1 MTAPIR
7 PRPDDHGKGQPV
19 TAVPRP
25 GYVETPE
32 IRRLLERAS
41 LYFNAGIPLHFR
53 GGAGV
58 GKSALARRLA
68 EAHGRPIS
76 SMSGHDWLDD
86 SDFVGR
92 VVGQSQTQVVDNYI
106 QSIRRS
112 ETSTRVDWSD
122 ALLAEAMEQGHTFI
136 YDDFTCASPQ
146 ANALLLP
153 VLEEGILVATD
164 RASLRPL
171 IRAHPKFRIILTS
184 NPADYVASNT
194 APDALLDRMVTLDL
208 SGFDADTE
216 AAVVSSKG
224 GVEPAFARRIV
235 ACLRALPPDLSVS
248 SLRTAIMIA
257 RATAALRE
265 KGPDA
270 PVVSAI
276 ARDVIAGRAPEL
288 DSAILDNVITTHLMP
303 AKRGQP

>member
-1 MTAPIR
+1 MPGA
-7 PRPDDHGKGQPV
+7 
-19 TAVPRP
+19 

-32 IRRLLERAS
+32 IRRLIGRAS
-41 LYFNAGIPLHFR
+41 TYFNAGIPLHFR
-53 GGAGV
+53 GPAGV

-68 EAHGRPIS
+68 EAQGRPIS
-76 SMSGHDWLDD
+76 TMSGHDWLDD

-92 VVGQSQTQVVDNYI
+92 IVGQSQTQVVDNYI
-106 QSIRRS
+106 QSIRRA

-184 NPADYVASNT
+184 NPADYVAATT
-194 APDALLDRMVTLDL
+194 APDALLDRMVTIDL

-216 AAVVSSKG
+216 AAVVSAKG
-224 GVEPAFARRIV
+224 GVDPAFARRIV
-235 ACLRALPPDLSVS
+235 ACLRALPSGVSVS
-248 SLRTAIMIA
+248 SLRAAIMIA
-257 RATAALRE
+257 RAATALRDM
-265 KGPDA
+265 GPEA
-270 PVVSAI
+270 PDLSAI
-276 ARDVIAGRAPEL
+276 ARDVISGRAPEL
-288 DSAILDNVITTHLMP
+288 DPAILENAIATHLMP
-303 AKRGQP
+303 ARGV